1 MLERATGGV
10 SGVLLGSSR
19 MDRLVA
25 DRIPY

>member
-1 MLERATGGV
+1 MPERATGGV
-10 SGVLLGSSR
+10 SGVLRGSSR